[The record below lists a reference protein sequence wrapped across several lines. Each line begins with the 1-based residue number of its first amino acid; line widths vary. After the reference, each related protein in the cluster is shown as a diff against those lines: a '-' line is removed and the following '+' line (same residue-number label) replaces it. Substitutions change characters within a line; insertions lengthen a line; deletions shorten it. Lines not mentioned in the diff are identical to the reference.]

1 MMASCRCRLHLRL
14 QLHLAVARRAAA
26 ADFLPPRKGI
36 QANSLDR
43 QGGLSK
49 LFFFSQ
55 LPRRSWSSAAPLVE
69 SSSSPSF
76 VRPAEAESAAV
87 ALEFPPTSSFNDK
100 ITYLLEEVPVGSM
113 TPVQA
118 DFAQNALEI
127 IARDHTN
134 QGWMAEQLL
143 ERMFLETE
151 HRSHAGASVVY
162 PLVPSNYTNTMSA
175 WDTTSDF
182 SHANADPKPSFL
194 HTKALVDR
202 MLQRH
207 LEHPSLHPAPNITHY
222 NSVLHSCASCTTK
235 HYVEAVEVAEEIIRS
250 LESNMQKLQESGVP
264 ADKTTNPQAVIIP
277 DMNTYNS
284 VIALHARAA
293 KQHHGSAMAAEN
305 WLLRL
310 IKLCHDGALGPGV
323 QPSVKSFNVV
333 IHGWR
338 KAHDEER
345 GADRAREILQLML
358 EMSQQKTLA
367 RPTVKPFLLVIHA
380 FGQRKRPDEAA
391 EVLALA
397 ISFFSDSEEKQQ
409 QNRNETDTTVTAA
422 RTTTVASSDLDFDR
436 DDNDFDRDDNED
448 LTSCLTAAMMA
459 WAQSALTSRLDAPE
473 RAEALLRDAYTF
485 SYHQQQLQLSAEA
498 ATNSTSLEVFHMAP
512 IAQTH
517 NVLLNMYIQL
527 DRVSAADQHLRNMIS
542 AFKKDRGPAPNSKSF
557 LIVLHG
563 WAKRSTRPDAS
574 ARADDMLR
582 LMVLLNRKL
591 RQKQAKTS
599 YFSSPTNC
607 TPTTNAFLTVVDLCC
622 RQPRSPEVVH
632 RTLSLLKIAEQ
643 CRLASKKVYIRV
655 IHFLTREP
663 STAHDAV
670 EVLNRLE
677 ASVPAGATTMQP
689 HAWLDV
695 YGRVVTVVARV
706 GSVDSAELAL
716 KLLQRMTQKDPPPP
730 YRING
735 VAPSVKAA
743 HSVKAAPSVKAYG
756 TVLLAFCKLIPV
768 QPERAADVAAQLYME
783 MKQKD
788 ADANDAFNLDL
799 VLLRDTL
806 KCLAGPKGD
815 KVAADTACQVLTDM
829 IQLVKTQGRVELEPD
844 AECLDAFLTALVEVG
859 DVEYTKRAVQ
869 LLDVFVERHL
879 ESPTTTPALPSKK
892 TFVALG
898 ERCTQAQL
906 IHEEARV
913 EGLFKRTHAS
923 RIRMEEAKRRRCT
936 SMPKTTR
943 GSQS

>member
-76 VRPAEAESAAV
+76 VRPAEAEAAA

-127 IARDHTN
+127 IARDHTD

-207 LEHPSLHPAPNITHY
+207 LEHPSLHPAPNISHY
-222 NSVLHSCASCTTK
+222 NSVLHSCASSTAK

-250 LESNMQKLQESGVP
+250 LESNMQKLQERGVP
-264 ADKTTNPQAVIIP
+264 ADETTNPQAVIIP
-277 DMNTYNS
+277 DTNTYHS
-284 VIALHARAA
+284 VIALHARAPL
-293 KQHHGSAMAAEN
+293 HGSAMAADN
-305 WLLRL
+305 WLMRL

-333 IHGWR
+333 IEAWR
-338 KAHDEER
+338 KAHER

-358 EMSQQKTLA
+358 EMSQHTYEAVERPNA
-367 RPTVKPFLLVIHA
+367 RSFVMVIRA
-380 FGQRKRPDEAA
+380 FGKRKRPEEAA

-397 ISFFSDSEEKQQ
+397 ISLFYDRWEKQQ
-409 QNRNETDTTVTAA
+409 QNRNETDTTATAA
-422 RTTTVASSDLDFDR
+422 RTTTMASSDLDFDKEE
-436 DDNDFDRDDNED
+436 NMN
-448 LTSCLTAAMMA
+448 LTSCLTAAMTA
-459 WAQSALTSRLDAPE
+459 WAQSALSRPDAPE
-473 RAEALLRDAYTF
+473 QAEALLRDVYTF
-485 SYHQQQLQLSAEA
+485 AHNQQQLQLSVEA
-498 ATNSTSLEVFHMAP
+498 TTNSTSLDVFHIVP
-512 IAQTH
+512 NAQTH
-517 NVLLNMYIQL
+517 NALLNIYIQL
-527 DRVSAADQHLRNMIS
+527 DRVYAADQHLRNMIS

-591 RQKQAKTS
+591 QQQKKAS
-599 YFSSPTNC
+599 YFSSPTSCAPNV
-607 TPTTNAFLTVVDLCC
+607 TNFFNVMELWC
-622 RQPRSPEVVH
+622 RQPNSKNVVH
-632 RTLSLLKIAEQ
+632 RILSLLKIAEQ
-643 CRLASKKVYIRV
+643 CRLASEPVYIRV

-670 EVLNRLE
+670 EALNRLE
-677 ASVPAGATTMQP
+677 ASVAAGATTIQP

-730 YRING
+730 DRPDG
-735 VAPSVKAA
+735 VAPSVKA
-743 HSVKAAPSVKAYG
+743 YG
-756 TVLLAFCKLIPV
+756 AVLLAFRNLIPV
-768 QPERAADVAAQLYME
+768 QPKRAADVAAQLYME

-788 ADANDAFNLDL
+788 ADPNDSFNLDL

-815 KVAADTACQVLTDM
+815 TIAADKACQVLTYM
-829 IQLVKTQGRVELEPD
+829 IQLVKTQDRLELEPD
-844 AECLDAFLTALVEVG
+844 VQCLDAFLTALVEVG
-859 DVEYTKRAVQ
+859 NVEYTKRAVQ
-869 LLDVFVERHL
+869 LLDVFMKRYL
-879 ESPTTTPALPSKK
+879 EPSKTTPALPSKNI
-892 TFVALG
+892 FDAVS
-898 ERCTQAQL
+898 ERCAQAQL
-906 IHEEARV
+906 FHEKARV
-913 EGLFKRTHAS
+913 EELLEQAHAS
-923 RIRMEEAKRRRCT
+923 RKRMLEAVMLKN
-936 SMPKTTR
+936 TR